1 MISGTNSKAR
11 AFSLFSYGDH
21 NRVTHCFQ
29 YGEYEQVVV
38 EDRIDKEKARRKAE
52 AEAEELKSAVR
63 VGTFGSGCSS
73 VLGCV
78 RLKVYTSE

>member
-1 MISGTNSKAR
+1 MTKIAVPLI
-11 AFSLFSYGDH
+11 F
-21 NRVTHCFQ
+21 CFQ

-63 VGTFGSGCSS
+63 VGSLEPRCRYRAMVCASGFSVPQAHGAFRGVS
-73 VLGCV
+73 VL
-78 RLKVYTSE
+78 